1 MCQLVSSNALTAM
14 LTVYSAECFS
24 TNNRGKGTGF
34 ISASTKV
41 AGVVAPYFITNFITY
56 GYLWQISV
64 IVGVPLICGA
74 AVFGVYAKNTHTFEP
89 DQGGGLDG
97 GGDEDGCN
105 DAGVGGSGWWG
116 GPADAEGMLLGGGG
130 GGGRGAE

>member
-1 MCQLVSSNALTAM
+1 M

-24 TNNRGKGTGF
+24 TNNRGRGTGF

-97 GGDEDGCN
+97 GGDEDNENQPLTGR
-105 DAGVGGSGWWG
+105 GGSGEG
-116 GPADAEGMLLGGGG
+116 GAGAGSEHAGEGAD
-130 GGGRGAE
+130 RTVV